1 LSVSRWAGAA
11 TLGLFLDAFRS
22 IPLIIQLILF
32 FNFFPIIG
40 FPLNPFAA
48 GTFVLVLYTSA
59 LVAAVARGGIEAV
72 PVTTRR
78 AGRSLGL
85 TYWQD
90 MRYIVWPIGLRAV
103 LPAWAG
109 VALGVLKDSALVSV
123 LGYVE
128 PGLGARLC
136 RAVTRL
142 ADPDHPDPGAVR
154 DSDGRGPVLLRPVVP
169 HLPGDGAA
177 RAQVAAMIEVKDVH
191 KAFGDLQVLK
201 GVTLDVSNGEVIS
214 VIGASGSG
222 KSTLL
227 YCINGL
233 EPIQSGQILVDGTD
247 VHAKD
252 TNVNKLRTGLGMVFQ
267 QYNSFPHLTTLEN
280 VALAPRIVLKKSKD
294 EAREI
299 ASKKLDHVGLGDKL
313 EVYPNK
319 LSGGQQ
325 QRLAIARALAMGPNY
340 MLFDEVTSALDPELV
355 GEVLDALRMLSDEGM
370 TMILVTHEIGFAR
383 DVSDR
388 VAYFHEGV
396 IEEIGP
402 PSQVILDPQSERT
415 RKFLSAVR

>member
-1 LSVSRWAGAA
+1 
-11 TLGLFLDAFRS
+11 
-22 IPLIIQLILF
+22 
-32 FNFFPIIG
+32 
-40 FPLNPFAA
+40 
-48 GTFVLVLYTSA
+48 
-59 LVAAVARGGIEAV
+59 
-72 PVTTRR
+72 
-78 AGRSLGL
+78 
-85 TYWQD
+85 
-90 MRYIVWPIGLRAV
+90 
-103 LPAWAG
+103 
-109 VALGVLKDSALVSV
+109 
-123 LGYVE
+123 
-128 PGLGARLC
+128 
-136 RAVTRL
+136 
-142 ADPDHPDPGAVR
+142 
-154 DSDGRGPVLLRPVVP
+154 
-169 HLPGDGAA
+169 
-177 RAQVAAMIEVKDVH
+177 MIEIKDVH

-233 EPIQSGQILVDGTD
+233 EPIQSGRILVDGTD
-247 VHAKD
+247 VHAKE
-252 TNVNKLRTGLGMVFQ
+252 TNVNKLRQRLGMVFQ
-267 QYNSFPHLTTLEN
+267 QWNSFPHLTTLEN
-280 VALAPRIVLKKSKD
+280 VALAPRIVLKKPKD

-299 ASKKLDHVGLGDKL
+299 ASKQLDHVGLGDKL

-325 QRLAIARALAMGPNY
+325 QRLAIARALAMEPNY

-388 VAYFHEGV
+388 VAYVHEGV

>member
-1 LSVSRWAGAA
+1 
-11 TLGLFLDAFRS
+11 
-22 IPLIIQLILF
+22 
-32 FNFFPIIG
+32 
-40 FPLNPFAA
+40 
-48 GTFVLVLYTSA
+48 
-59 LVAAVARGGIEAV
+59 
-72 PVTTRR
+72 
-78 AGRSLGL
+78 
-85 TYWQD
+85 
-90 MRYIVWPIGLRAV
+90 
-103 LPAWAG
+103 
-109 VALGVLKDSALVSV
+109 
-123 LGYVE
+123 
-128 PGLGARLC
+128 
-136 RAVTRL
+136 
-142 ADPDHPDPGAVR
+142 
-154 DSDGRGPVLLRPVVP
+154 
-169 HLPGDGAA
+169 
-177 RAQVAAMIEVKDVH
+177 MIEIKDVH
-191 KAFGDLQVLK
+191 QAFGDLRVLK
-201 GVTLDVSNGEVIS
+201 GITLDVSNGEVIS

-233 EPIQSGQILVDGTD
+233 EPIQSGQILVDGID
-247 VHAKD
+247 VHAKE
-252 TNVNKLRTGLGMVFQ
+252 TNVNKLRQRLGMVFQ
-267 QYNSFPHLTTLEN
+267 QWNSFPHLTTLEN

-299 ASKKLDHVGLGDKL
+299 ASKQLDHVGLGDKL
-313 EVYPNK
+313 EVYPTK

-325 QRLAIARALAMGPNY
+325 QRLAIARALAMEPHY

-402 PSQVILDPQSERT
+402 PSQVLLDPQSERT